1 MQYIEAKVTHTFRA
15 SAERVFDAWLQP
27 EFVHRWM
34 SSALRSHGLSGE
46 IRRIEIDPRVG
57 GKFVFS
63 DMRDGKE
70 AVHWGTYL
78 TIERPRKLVFHW
90 FTSIEDEKEGSSLV
104 TLTIEPQRQGCV
116 ATIVHRM
123 NASYAE
129 YLERTERGWGR
140 MLEHVDFLLD
150 LAD

>member
-1 MQYIEAKVTHTFRA
+1 MQYVEAKVTHSFRA
-15 SAERVFDAWLQP
+15 TADRVFDAWLQP
-27 EFVHRWM
+27 DFVRVWL
-34 SSALRSHGLSGE
+34 SSALKSHGLSGE

-78 TIERPRKLVFHW
+78 AMERPHKLVFNW
-90 FTSIEDEKEGSSLV
+90 FTSIEDEKEGTSVV
-104 TLTIEPQRQGCV
+104 TLTIEPKGSGCV

-123 NASYAE
+123 SEKYAQ
-129 YLERTERGWGR
+129 YIERTQLGWSR
-140 MLEHVDFLLD
+140 MLEHLGAHLTP
-150 LAD
+150 AT